1 MHVESTQLAAVRGLS
16 LSPAAFRRVA
26 LASAVMLWLI
36 VGTGAAVRLTGSG
49 LGCEHWPGCTA
60 GDPFPSNGYH
70 SFIEFSNRVV
80 AFITIVVTLVAWLA
94 ARRTPG
100 LPRGAR
106 LLALGVFLGTLAQAP
121 LGLITVKLHLHP
133 LIVMTHLLLSAVV
146 LAGGVVLLVE
156 ALAAASSGRCR
167 RSCRSG
173 CGGSGSSFAGAAVVL
188 VVSGTFATAA
198 GPHSGGEDVEAVRQ
212 LLRPRCRSH
221 AYIVAAFTAAFVWLL
236 GALWS
241 RRERSPRLFG
251 LRARAARGCSRCRWW
266 SASSSTARICRGAS
280 CSSTSSSPRRLGGDR
295 GPRDPPLPADRLAA
309 AASVD

>member
-1 MHVESTQLAAVRGLS
+1 VHVESTQLARVRGLA
-16 LSPAAFRRVA
+16 LSPTAFRRVA

-100 LPRGAR
+100 LLRGDR

-121 LGLITVKLHLHP
+121 LGYVTVKLHLHP

-146 LAGGVVLLVE
+146 LAGGVILLVE
-156 ALAAASSGRCR
+156 ALRLELGAVPPLVPQRLRRIGLVFAVAAG
-167 RSCRSG
+167 
-173 CGGSGSSFAGAAVVL
+173 VL

-198 GPHSGGEDVEAVRQ
+198 GPHSGGQNVRRFGSFGPSLQ
-212 LLRPRCRSH
+212 TH
-221 AYIVAAFTAAFVWLL
+221 AYIVAVFTAAFVWLL
-236 GALWS
+236 AALWS
-241 RRERSPRLFG
+241 RRERSPRLF
-251 LRARAARGCSRCRWW
+251 
-266 SASSSTARICRGAS
+266 
-280 CSSTSSSPRRLGGDR
+280 
-295 GPRDPPLPADRLAA
+295 RLALALAGLLALQIVVGEVQYRTHLPWGLVLVHVFLA
-309 AASVD
+309 ALVWAAIVGLVTLLHRPIAWLRPHP

>member
-1 MHVESTQLAAVRGLS
+1 MHVESTQLARVRGLS
-16 LSPAAFRRVA
+16 LSPTAFRRIA

-49 LGCEHWPGCTA
+49 LGCQHWPGCTA

-80 AFITIVVTLVAWLA
+80 AFITIVATLVAWLA

-106 LLALGVFLGTLAQAP
+106 ALALWVFLGTLAQAP

-156 ALAAASSGRCR
+156 ALRLELGAIPPLVPQRLQRIGLV
-167 RSCRSG
+167 
-173 CGGSGSSFAGAAVVL
+173 FAGAAFVL

-198 GPHSGGEDVEAVRQ
+198 GPHSGGQDVKRFGTFWTSLQ
-212 LLRPRCRSH
+212 TH
-221 AYIVAAFTAAFVWLL
+221 AYIVAVFSAAFAWLL
-236 GALWS
+236 VSLWS
-241 RRERSPRLFG
+241 RRERSPRLF
-251 LRARAARGCSRCRWW
+251 
-266 SASSSTARICRGAS
+266 
-280 CSSTSSSPRRLGGDR
+280 
-295 GPRDPPLPADRLAA
+295 RLALVLAGLLAVQIVVGEVQYRTHLPWGLVLVHVFLA
-309 AASVD
+309 ALVWASIVGLVTLLYRPIAWLRPHP

>member
-1 MHVESTQLAAVRGLS
+1 MHVESTQLARVRGLS
-16 LSPAAFRRVA
+16 LSPAAFRRIA

-100 LPRGAR
+100 LLRGAR

-156 ALAAASSGRCR
+156 ALRLELGAVPPLVPLRLR
-167 RSCRSG
+167 RIG
-173 CGGSGSSFAGAAVVL
+173 LVFAGAAGGARRQRHVRDRGRAAL
-188 VVSGTFATAA
+188 RRRGRASGSAA
-198 GPHSGGEDVEAVRQ
+198 SS
-212 LLRPRCRSH
+212 PRCRPTPTSSPCSR
-221 AYIVAAFTAAFVWLL
+221 AAFVWLL
-236 GALWS
+236 AALWS

-251 LRARAARGCSRCRWW
+251 LALVLAGLLAVQIVVGEVQYR
-266 SASSSTARICRGAS
+266 TH
-280 CSSTSSSPRRLGGDR
+280 
-295 GPRDPPLPADRLAA
+295 LPWGLVLVHVFLAA
-309 AASVD
+309 CVWAAIVGLVTLLYRPIAWLRPHP

>member
-1 MHVESTQLAAVRGLS
+1 MHVESTQLQRVRGLS
-16 LSPAAFRRVA
+16 LSPTAFRRVA

-94 ARRTPG
+94 ALRTPG
-100 LPRGAR
+100 LVRGAR

-156 ALAAASSGRCR
+156 ALRLELGAVPPLVPLRLR
-167 RSCRSG
+167 RIG
-173 CGGSGSSFAGAAVVL
+173 LVFAGAAGVL

-198 GPHSGGEDVEAVRQ
+198 GPHSGGEDVKRFGSFEPSLQ
-212 LLRPRCRSH
+212 TH

-251 LRARAARGCSRCRWW
+251 LALALTGLLAVQIVVGELQYR
-266 SASSSTARICRGAS
+266 TH
-280 CSSTSSSPRRLGGDR
+280 
-295 GPRDPPLPADRLAA
+295 LPWGLVLVHVFLAA
-309 AASVD
+309 LVWAGIVGLVTLLYRPIAWLRPHP

>member
-1 MHVESTQLAAVRGLS
+1 VHVESTQLARVRGLS

-49 LGCEHWPGCTA
+49 LGCQHWPGCTA

-80 AFITIVVTLVAWLA
+80 AFITILVTLVAWLA

-100 LPRGAR
+100 LLRGAR

-156 ALAAASSGRCR
+156 ALRLELGAVPPFVPLRLR
-167 RSCRSG
+167 RIG
-173 CGGSGSSFAGAAVVL
+173 LVFAGAAGVL

-198 GPHSGGEDVEAVRQ
+198 GPHSGGENVRRFGSFGPSLQ
-212 LLRPRCRSH
+212 TH
-221 AYIVAAFTAAFVWLL
+221 AYIVAVFTTAFVWLL
-236 GALWS
+236 GALYS
-241 RRERSPRLFG
+241 RRERSPRLF
-251 LRARAARGCSRCRWW
+251 
-266 SASSSTARICRGAS
+266 
-280 CSSTSSSPRRLGGDR
+280 
-295 GPRDPPLPADRLAA
+295 RLALVLAGMLAIQIVVGEVQYRTHLPWGLVLVHVFLA
-309 AASVD
+309 ALVWAAIVGLVTLLYRPIAWLRPHP

>member
-1 MHVESTQLAAVRGLS
+1 
-16 LSPAAFRRVA
+16 
-26 LASAVMLWLI
+26 MLWLI

-70 SFIEFSNRVV
+70 SFIEFANRVV

-100 LPRGAR
+100 LLRGAR

-133 LIVMTHLLLSAVV
+133 LLVMTHFLLSAVV

-156 ALAAASSGRCR
+156 ALRLELGAVPPLVPLRLR
-167 RSCRSG
+167 RIG
-173 CGGSGSSFAGAAVVL
+173 LVFAGAAGVL

-198 GPHSGGEDVEAVRQ
+198 GPHSGGEDMKRFGSFEPSLQ
-212 LLRPRCRSH
+212 TH
-221 AYIVAAFTAAFVWLL
+221 AYIVAALHRGVRLAPRR
-236 GALWS
+236 ALVHGGRD
-241 RRERSPRLFG
+241 RRRLFG
-251 LRARAARGCSRCRWW
+251 LALALTGLLAVQIVVGEIQYR
-266 SASSSTARICRGAS
+266 TH
-280 CSSTSSSPRRLGGDR
+280 
-295 GPRDPPLPADRLAA
+295 LPWGLVLVHVFLAA
-309 AASVD
+309 LVWAGIVGLVTLLYRPIAWLRPHP